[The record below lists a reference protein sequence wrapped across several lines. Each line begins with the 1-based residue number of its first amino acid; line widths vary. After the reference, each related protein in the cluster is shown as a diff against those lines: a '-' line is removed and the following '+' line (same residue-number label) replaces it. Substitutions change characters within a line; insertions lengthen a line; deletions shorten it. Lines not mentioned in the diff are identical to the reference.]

1 MNRRWK
7 FPLKLAFFGLTPEY
21 KQSVHSAIFMLM
33 YKVPGLNFQA
43 LYNMPVHLRS
53 FYTKEYREW
62 KEAENK
68 TAESSDQAQD
78 QAYQQY
84 QNTHQNPS

>member
-1 MNRRWK
+1 
-7 FPLKLAFFGLTPEY
+7 
-21 KQSVHSAIFMLM
+21 MLM
-33 YKVPGLNFQA
+33 YKVPGLTHEA
-43 LYNMPVHLRS
+43 LYNMPIWLRT
-53 FYTKEYREW
+53 FYLKEYKEW

-68 TAESSDQAQD
+68 TAETSDQAQE

>member
-1 MNRRWK
+1 
-7 FPLKLAFFGLTPEY
+7 
-21 KQSVHSAIFMLM
+21 MLL
-33 YKVPGLNFQA
+33 YKVPGFTHHD

-53 FYTKEYREW
+53 FYMKEYREW
-62 KEAENK
+62 REAENA
-68 TAESSDQAQD
+68 TADNPEQGQE